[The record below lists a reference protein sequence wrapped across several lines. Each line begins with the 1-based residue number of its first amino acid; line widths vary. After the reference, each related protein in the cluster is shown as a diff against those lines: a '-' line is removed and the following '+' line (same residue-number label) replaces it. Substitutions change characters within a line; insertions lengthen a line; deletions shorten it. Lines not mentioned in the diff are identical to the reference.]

1 MSRPYGSLGATIL
14 AILLGSIPLAAQAPL
29 APMPQ
34 ALPDS
39 LRADSLSARR
49 GSRADTTLIIKHHF
63 NHRQQIITGSVIM
76 ACMAAIVVV
85 MNNYNPQGLD
95 Q

>member
-1 MSRPYGSLGATIL
+1 MVLAAL
-14 AILLGSIPLAAQAPL
+14 AIFLLAATSLPAQTSPVPTGTAP
-29 APMPQ
+29 AP
-34 ALPDS
+34 
-39 LRADSLSARR
+39 ADTTRSF
-49 GSRADTTLIIKHHF
+49 SRADTTLIIKHQF

-85 MNNYNPQGLD
+85 MNNYNPQGLN